1 MKQKAIAICV
11 LFVVLFISPA
21 AQAQYFRFDTPELT
35 QKVVEK
41 EVEGILKFFDSLVGG
56 GMFHTADLHS
66 IGGFD
71 FGVAGVVASVP
82 DNLEGLPTFSEENR
96 LGLAFLQGSL
106 GLPGNFELLGRFF
119 YLPIGSDVDLN
130 ASPPRAADS
139 RGGVRI
145 IGGGLKYGL
154 IQMPGLPKVMVMGA
168 YHTVSVPSD
177 FDFGTVNT
185 LSFKAVA
192 SHSLPLLSFYLGAG
206 VDITTLKLDENFSNG
221 LFGDIEGKRFTESL
235 PHLTIGAKIKPLPL
249 LHVTA
254 AYNKSSFSS
263 LAFGVGVSIR

>member
-1 MKQKAIAICV
+1 MKQKLAILGISLLLCSI
-11 LFVVLFISPA
+11 FPVVT
-21 AQAQYFRFDTPELT
+21 QAQYFKFTNAQSQTDVEL
-35 QKVVEK
+35 Q
-41 EVEGILKFFDSLVGG
+41 VEGILKFFDSLVGG

-66 IGGFD
+66 VGGFD
-71 FGVAGVVASVP
+71 LGMTGVVASVP
-82 DNLEGLPTFSEENR
+82 DDLEGLPTFSEENL

-119 YLPIGSDVDLN
+119 YLPIGSDTDLN

-168 YHTVSVPSD
+168 FHTVSVPSD

-192 SHSLPLLSFYLGAG
+192 SHSIPLLSFYVGAG
-206 VDITTLKLDENFSNG
+206 VDITTLKLSSDFDG
-221 LFGDIEGKRFTESL
+221 DLFGLEGDRFTESL
-235 PHLTIGAKIKPLPL
+235 PHVTLGVKVKPLPL

-254 AYNKSSFSS
+254 AYNVSDFAS
-263 LAFGVGVSIR
+263 LALGVGVSLR